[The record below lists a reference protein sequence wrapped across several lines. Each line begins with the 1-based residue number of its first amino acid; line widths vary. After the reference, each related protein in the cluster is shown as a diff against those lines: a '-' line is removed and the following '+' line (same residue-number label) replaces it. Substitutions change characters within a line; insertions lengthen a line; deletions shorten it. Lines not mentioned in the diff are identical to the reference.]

1 MIAVFRLLNGL
12 MAVLFAVA
20 VVVQFNDPD
29 PLRWVAVYGA
39 ALTVSTL
46 AAVRGR
52 VPVVLPAAVGALALA
67 WGLFLGESA
76 GATLRTYQ
84 HMFDAWE
91 MKSTSIE
98 EAREA
103 TGLLIVFFWMAIV
116 GLWSWLSPRST
127 QD

>member
-1 MIAVFRLLNGL
+1 

-39 ALTVSTL
+39 ALAVSTL
-46 AAVRGR
+46 AAARGSVR
-52 VPVVLPAAVGALALA
+52 VVLPAVVGGIALA
-67 WGLFLGESA
+67 WSLFLAENS

-91 MKSTSIE
+91 MKNTSIE

-103 TGLLIVFFWMAIV
+103 TGLLIVSFWMV
-116 GLWSWLSPRST
+116 VDGLWSWLSPRSRHR
-127 QD
+127 